1 MAQDPTPP
9 LTPERLQALRD
20 IPADEAPSPCFV
32 VNLDRLEEN
41 ARTLA
46 SVRERTGAK
55 VILAQKGFSMHATY
69 PLLARY
75 LDGSTASGLHEAL
88 LAQEYFGKEVHVY
101 SAAFKESEITTIGR
115 FAHTL
120 VFNSVR
126 QWQKH
131 AATLKALP
139 QKVEIGL
146 RVNPEYSE
154 VETDLY
160 NPASPCSRLGIT
172 RAELDRQMA
181 EAGISDLSGLD
192 GLHFHALCEQ
202 DADALEG
209 VANAFAEKFGDL
221 LDSAKLSWLNFGGG
235 HHITRPGYDI
245 DRLCRVVSEF
255 KERYEVDIYLE
266 PGEAVALHTGVLI
279 ATVLDVLEA
288 GGVNNAILDVSAT
301 CHMPDVLE
309 MPYRPNVLDAGLPG
323 QRAQTYRLGGPSCLA
338 GDVIGDYSFDFP
350 LKAGQRLVFLDMAHY
365 TMVKTSTFNGV
376 PLPSIAT
383 YSAANG
389 LQIVRRFG
397 YRDFA
402 ERLS

>member
-1 MAQDPTPP
+1 MSQDPTPP

-20 IPADEAPSPCFV
+20 IPATATPSPCYV
-32 VNLDRLEEN
+32 VNLDRLEDN
-41 ARTLA
+41 CRILA
-46 SVRERTGAK
+46 DVREQSGAK

-69 PLLARY
+69 PLLASY

-88 LAQEYFGKEVHVY
+88 LAEEYFGKEVHVY
-101 SAAFKESEITTIGR
+101 SAAFKEHDIAMLGR

-126 QWQKH
+126 QWQLHKP
-131 AATLKALP
+131 TLDASP
-139 QKVEIGL
+139 RKVEVGL
-146 RVNPEYSE
+146 RVNPEHSE

-172 RAELDRQMA
+172 RAELNRQMA
-181 EAGISDLSGLD
+181 EAGLTDLSGLD

-202 DADALEG
+202 DSDALEG

-221 LDSAKLSWLNFGGG
+221 IESSNFEWLNFGGG
-235 HHITRPGYDI
+235 HHITRPSYDLE
-245 DRLCRVVSEF
+245 RLNRIVQEF
-255 KERYEVDIYLE
+255 RERYSVEVYLE

-279 ATVLDVLEA
+279 STVLDVLEA
-288 GGVNNAILDVSAT
+288 GGIHNAILDVSAT

-309 MPYRPNVLDAGLPG
+309 MPYRPNILDAGMPHK
-323 QRAQTYRLGGPSCLA
+323 RAHTYRLGGPSCLA
-338 GDVIGDYSFDFP
+338 GDVIGDYSFDSP
-350 LKAGQRLVFLDMAHY
+350 LQPGQRLVFLDMSHY

-383 YSAANG
+383 YSKADG
-389 LQIVRRFG
+389 LHVVRKFG

>member
-20 IPADEAPSPCFV
+20 IPAADAPSPCYV
-32 VNLDRLEEN
+32 VNLDRLEGN
-41 ARTLA
+41 CQILA
-46 SVRERTGAK
+46 GVRERSGAK

-69 PLLARY
+69 PLLSQY

-88 LAQEYFGKEVHVY
+88 LAEEYFGKEVHVY
-101 SAAFKESEITTIGR
+101 SAAFKDHDIAMLGR

-126 QWQKH
+126 QWRRHKP
-131 AATLKALP
+131 ALDALP
-139 QKVEIGL
+139 RKVEVGL
-146 RVNPEYSE
+146 RVNPEHSD

-181 EAGISDLSGLD
+181 EAGLTDLSELD

-202 DADALEG
+202 DSDALEG
-209 VANAFAEKFGDL
+209 VAHAFAEKFGDL
-221 LDSAKLSWLNFGGG
+221 IKTGNFKWLNFGGG
-235 HHITRPGYDI
+235 HHITRPNYDLARL
-245 DRLCRVVSEF
+245 DRIVKTFR
-255 KERYEVDIYLE
+255 ERYGLEVYLE

-288 GGVNNAILDVSAT
+288 GGVQNAILDVSAT

-309 MPYRPNVLDAGLPG
+309 MPYRPNILDAGQPDEH
-323 QRAQTYRLGGPSCLA
+323 AYTYRLGGPSCLA
-338 GDVIGDYSFDFP
+338 GDVIGDYSFEAP
-350 LKAGQRLVFLDMAHY
+350 LEAGQRLVFLDMSHY

-383 YSAANG
+383 FSQADG
-389 LQIVRRFG
+389 LRVIRKFG

>member
-20 IPADEAPSPCFV
+20 IPAQDTPSPCYV
-32 VNLDRLEEN
+32 VNLDRLEDN
-41 ARTLA
+41 CRILA
-46 SVRERTGAK
+46 SVRERSSAK

-88 LAQEYFGKEVHVY
+88 LAEEYFGKEVHVY
-101 SAAFKESEITTIGR
+101 SAAFKETDIASLGR

-126 QWQKH
+126 QWQRH
-131 AATLKALP
+131 QPALDTL
-139 QKVEIGL
+139 QRKVEVGL
-146 RVNPEYSE
+146 RVNPEHSE

-160 NPASPCSRLGIT
+160 NPAAPCSRLGIT

-181 EAGISDLSGLD
+181 EAGLTDLSALD

-202 DADALEG
+202 DSDALEG
-209 VANAFAEKFGDL
+209 VARAFEEKFGDL
-221 LDSAKLSWLNFGGG
+221 IASGNFKWLNFGGG
-235 HHITRPGYDI
+235 HHITRPGYDL

-255 KERYEVDIYLE
+255 REKYGVEVYLE
-266 PGEAVALHTGVLI
+266 PGEAVALHTGVLV

-288 GGVNNAILDVSAT
+288 GGVTNAILDVSAT

-309 MPYRPNVLDAGLPG
+309 MPYRPNILDAGQPG
-323 QRAQTYRLGGPSCLA
+323 QRAHNYRLGGPSCLA
-338 GDVIGDYSFDFP
+338 GDVIGDYSFDAP
-350 LKAGQRLVFLDMAHY
+350 LEPGRRIVFLDMAHY

-376 PLPSIAT
+376 PLPAIAT
-383 YSAANG
+383 FSQADG
-389 LQIVRRFG
+389 LQVVRKFG

>member
-1 MAQDPTPP
+1 MQDPTPP
-9 LTPERLQALRD
+9 LTPERLAALRA
-20 IPADEAPSPCFV
+20 IPYADAPSPCYV
-32 VNLDRLEEN
+32 VHLGRLEEN
-41 ARTLA
+41 CHILA

-55 VILAQKGFSMHATY
+55 VLLAQKGFSMHGTY
-69 PLLARY
+69 PLLAKY

-88 LAQEYFGKEVHVY
+88 LAEEYFGKEVHVY
-101 SAAFKESEITTIGR
+101 SAAFKESEIATIGR

-126 QWQKH
+126 QWQRH
-131 AATLKALP
+131 APALKALP
-139 QKVEIGL
+139 RKVELGL

-160 NPASPCSRLGIT
+160 NPAGPCSRLGIT

-181 EAGISDLSGLD
+181 EAGLTSLEGLD

-202 DADALEG
+202 DSDALEG
-209 VANAFAEKFGDL
+209 VANAFADKFGDL
-221 LDSAKLSWLNFGGG
+221 IGPAKLKWLNFGGG

-245 DRLCRVVSEF
+245 DRLCRVVTEF
-255 KERYEVDIYLE
+255 RERYDLDIYLE
-266 PGEAVALHTGVLI
+266 PGEAVAIHTGVLI

-288 GGVNNAILDVSAT
+288 GGVTNAILDVSAT

-309 MPYRPNVLDAGLPG
+309 MPYRPNILDAGQPG
-323 QRAQTYRLGGPSCLA
+323 ERAHTYRLGGPSCLA
-338 GDVIGDYSFDFP
+338 GDVIGDYSFDAP
-350 LKAGQRLVFLDMAHY
+350 LEPSQRLVFLDMAHY

-376 PLPSIAT
+376 PLPAIAT
-383 YSAANG
+383 FDDASG
-389 LQIVRRFG
+389 LRVLRKFG

>member
-1 MAQDPTPP
+1 MSQDPTPP

-20 IPADEAPSPCFV
+20 IPVAETPSPCFV
-32 VNLDRLEEN
+32 INLDRLEDN
-41 ARTLA
+41 CRILA
-46 SVRERTGAK
+46 SVRERTDAK
-55 VILAQKGFSMHATY
+55 VLLAQKGFSMHATY

-88 LAQEYFGKEVHVY
+88 LAKEYFGKEVHVY
-101 SAAFKESEITTIGR
+101 SAAFKENEIAALGR

-126 QWQKH
+126 QWRRHQP
-131 AATLKALP
+131 ALDAL
-139 QKVEIGL
+139 QRKVELGL
-146 RVNPEYSE
+146 RVNPEHSE

-181 EAGISDLSGLD
+181 EAGLADLSGLD

-209 VANAFAEKFGDL
+209 VAHAFADKFGDL
-221 LDSAKLSWLNFGGG
+221 IESTKLKWLNFGGG
-235 HHITRPGYDI
+235 HHITRPGYDL
-245 DRLCRVVSEF
+245 DRLCRVVTEF
-255 KERYEVDIYLE
+255 KERYGLDIYLE

-288 GGVNNAILDVSAT
+288 NGVQNAILDVSAT

-309 MPYRPNVLDAGLPG
+309 MPYRPNILDAGLP
-323 QRAQTYRLGGPSCLA
+323 QERTHTYRLGGPSCLA
-338 GDVIGDYSFDFP
+338 GDVIGDYSFDAP
-350 LKAGQRLVFLDMAHY
+350 LEIGQRLVFLDMAHY

-376 PLPSIAT
+376 PLPSLAT
-383 YSAANG
+383 YSERDG
-389 LQIVRRFG
+389 LRVVRKFG

>member
-1 MAQDPTPP
+1 MSQDPTPP
-9 LTPERLQALRD
+9 LTPERFAALRE
-20 IPADEAPSPCFV
+20 IPFKDAPSPCFV
-32 VNLDRLEEN
+32 VNLDRLEDN
-41 ARTLA
+41 CRILA
-46 SVRERTGAK
+46 NVRERTGAK

-88 LAQEYFGKEVHVY
+88 LAEEYFGKEVHVY
-101 SAAFKESEITTIGR
+101 SAAFKAHEIAKIGS

-126 QWQKH
+126 QWQMH
-131 AATLKALP
+131 QPTLNTL
-139 QKVEIGL
+139 QRKVEVGL
-146 RVNPEYSE
+146 RCNPEHSE

-160 NPASPCSRLGIT
+160 NPAAPCSRLGIT

-181 EAGISDLSGLD
+181 EASLTDLSALD

-202 DADALEG
+202 DSDALEA
-209 VANAFAEKFGDL
+209 VANAFVEKFGDL
-221 LDSAKLSWLNFGGG
+221 IEGANLQWLNFGGG

-245 DRLCRVVSEF
+245 DRLCRILTTF
-255 KERYEVDIYLE
+255 KQRYGVDIYLE

-279 ATVLDVLEA
+279 ATVLDVMEA
-288 GGVNNAILDVSAT
+288 GGVTNAILDVSAT

-309 MPYRPNVLDAGLPG
+309 MPYRPNILDAGQPG
-323 QRAQTYRLGGPSCLA
+323 EQPHTYRLGGPSCLA
-338 GDVIGDYSFDFP
+338 GDVIGDYSFDAP
-350 LKAGQRLVFLDMAHY
+350 LEPGQRLVFLDMAHY

-376 PLPSIAT
+376 PLPAIAS
-383 YSAANG
+383 YSQADG
-389 LQIVRRFG
+389 LRVIRKFG